1 MVTSTT
7 WHRDPSRNISKISS
21 ACRRTA
27 PLVTESEMAC
37 GVLNIVMACPAA
49 GPSTTMT
56 SAAAVCSRCLTLPN
70 TNRSSMPGAAEDTT
84 SSTPEVT
91 MRREMRPSPLVS
103 RYSRRAAAGVKE
115 RLETPEGTG
124 FPSVSTKRLVRP
136 QRCAARAR
144 AAATVDFPT
153 PPFPA
158 TMKTRDAVKN

>member
-21 ACRRTA
+21 ACKRTA
-27 PLVTESEMAC
+27 PLFTESEIAC
-37 GVLNIVMACPAA
+37 GVLNMVIACPAA

-56 SAAAVCSRCLTLPN
+56 SAASLRSRCFILPN
-70 TNRSSMPGAAEDTT
+70 TNRSSMPGAAEVMT
-84 SSTPEVT
+84 SRTPVVI

-103 RYSRRAAAGVKE
+103 RYSRRASGGVKL
-115 RLETPEGTG
+115 RLEMPEGTG

-136 QRCAARAR
+136 QRCAARVR
-144 AAATVDFPT
+144 AAAIFDFPT